1 MMSRRFVSLTLALTV
16 VAAGLPALS
25 RAEAAPSPLRSSID
39 RALAQPAAGGP
50 RAAAPSPVR
59 RNQSGG
65 STVGGGGGGGRM
77 ILALIG
83 TAVSVGAT
91 IYMVKQIKKSEDP
104 TPAPFR

>member
-1 MMSRRFVSLTLALTV
+1 MMSRRFVSLTLAVTV

-25 RAEAAPSPLRSSID
+25 RAEATPLRASID
-39 RALAQPAAGGP
+39 RALSQPSASGP

-104 TPAPFR
+104 TPAPLR